1 LLASQFV
8 KLALLVSIS
17 VSLWAIEP
25 RLPEIRIE
33 PKVGGW
39 VVYIRNPTAQPLTA
53 VCLAAVEHPF
63 WEDEIREPI
72 PPNGEKRI
80 EFDHPGAV
88 TVQAAIYA
96 DGTTAGDTK
105 IVGQFLETRRFT
117 LNTARD
123 LVKTLQKAQKL
134 NTPKATVAGDLKI
147 QADTLR
153 LQPIGE
159 ASRDLILRTISQ
171 LEGTKSYSDVL
182 LDLLKEESNIAT
194 SRPSV

>member
-1 LLASQFV
+1 V
-8 KLALLVSIS
+8 KLALLASIS
-17 VSLWAIEP
+17 ISLWAIEP

-33 PKVGGW
+33 PKVGGS
-39 VVYIRNPTAQPLTA
+39 VIYIRNPTTQPLTA
-53 VCLAAVEHPF
+53 ICLAVTERPF

-80 EFDHPGAV
+80 EFDHPGTV

-96 DGTTAGDTK
+96 DGTTAGDKTLVGPLLEIRRLTLTK
-105 IVGQFLETRRFT
+105 
-117 LNTARD
+117 ARD
-123 LVKTLQKAQKL
+123 LIKALQKAQQL
-134 NTPKATVAGDLKI
+134 NTPKATVVGDLKI

-153 LQPIGE
+153 TQPSAE
-159 ASRDLILRTISQ
+159 PARDLILRTINQ
-171 LEGTKSYSDVL
+171 LNGTKSYSDVL